1 MDGTTLIIIV
11 AIALPVLV
19 IWALSK
25 SAALRGPMPPPRQRR
40 ESIDTLVTD
49 VVHEEPPEEDSD
61 AGPRRP
67 GSED

>member
-40 ESIDTLVTD
+40 DSIDMLVTD

-61 AGPRRP
+61 AAPRRP
-67 GSED
+67 AED